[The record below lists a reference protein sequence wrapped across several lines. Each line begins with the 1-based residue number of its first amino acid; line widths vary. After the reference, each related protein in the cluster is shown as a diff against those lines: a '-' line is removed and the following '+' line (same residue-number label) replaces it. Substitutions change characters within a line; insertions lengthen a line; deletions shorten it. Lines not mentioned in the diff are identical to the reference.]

1 MSVGPASPPRATR
14 PGRAPSAVAAAGLAR
29 SRGVTRLRR
38 EVTRRATAKLRAA
51 NAGGGSDARGGS
63 DQTRRS
69 QQRAVANPGD
79 VLSELRGRSSFL
91 AAAEEE
97 ARTHA
102 PALAALR
109 SELEAL
115 DPTRPPGACAEAL
128 RELRD
133 RAERTLEALT
143 DEPRVLRRVE
153 FPTNRLEAL
162 RAAVANRERLERL
175 RAKAEATF
183 KGAGSSSKG
192 AGEGAREEPKQK
204 HPVVTLA
211 SLRDAFATLES
222 LRVAADEILAARASD
237 EKRFLA
243 AGVGFDWDE
252 PKRAREAAV
261 AMAARALRLALD
273 AAKTARGGDGGG
285 GPEGGPPRE
294 DDGAAKTFLRDDK
307 ENAAPTLPTTT
318 ATTTTKARRWVPRAP
333 APPGTKELAALRRAC
348 DLAYRA
354 YAGCGGADVEM
365 DAAAEEAADEVAR
378 FGDDAW
384 NAADAML
391 SVGAD

>member
-1 MSVGPASPPRATR
+1 M
-14 PGRAPSAVAAAGLAR
+14 
-29 SRGVTRLRR
+29 
-38 EVTRRATAKLRAA
+38 
-51 NAGGGSDARGGS
+51 
-63 DQTRRS
+63 
-69 QQRAVANPGD
+69 
-79 VLSELRGRSSFL
+79 
-91 AAAEEE
+91 
-97 ARTHA
+97 
-102 PALAALR
+102 
-109 SELEAL
+109 
-115 DPTRPPGACAEAL
+115 
-128 RELRD
+128 
-133 RAERTLEALT
+133 
-143 DEPRVLRRVE
+143 
-153 FPTNRLEAL
+153 
-162 RAAVANRERLERL
+162 
-175 RAKAEATF
+175 KAEATF
-183 KGAGSSSKG
+183 KGAGSASKG

-204 HPVVTLA
+204 HPAVTLA

-285 GPEGGPPRE
+285 GPEGGPPPE
-294 DDGAAKTFLRDDK
+294 DDGAAKTFLREDK
-307 ENAAPTLPTTT
+307 ENAAPTLP
-318 ATTTTKARRWVPRAP
+318 TTTKARRWVPRAP

-354 YAGCGGADVEM
+354 YAGCGGADAEM

>member
-1 MSVGPASPPRATR
+1 
-14 PGRAPSAVAAAGLAR
+14 
-29 SRGVTRLRR
+29 VTRLRR

-63 DQTRRS
+63 NQTRRS

-115 DPTRPPGACAEAL
+115 VPTRPPGGCAEAL

-183 KGAGSSSKG
+183 KGAG
-192 AGEGAREEPKQK
+192 EGAREEPPPGSSVSTKKQK

-237 EKRFLA
+237 ERRFLA

-261 AMAARALRLALD
+261 AMAARALRLSLD

-285 GPEGGPPRE
+285 GPEGGPPPE
-294 DDGAAKTFLRDDK
+294 DDRAAKTLREDK

-354 YAGCGGADVEM
+354 YAGCGGADAEM

-384 NAADAML
+384 TAADAML

>member
-1 MSVGPASPPRATR
+1 
-14 PGRAPSAVAAAGLAR
+14 
-29 SRGVTRLRR
+29 VTRLRR

-63 DQTRRS
+63 NQTRRS
-69 QQRAVANPGD
+69 QRAVANPGD

-115 DPTRPPGACAEAL
+115 VPTRPPGGCAEAL

-183 KGAGSSSKG
+183 KGAG
-192 AGEGAREEPKQK
+192 EGAREEPPPGSSVSTKKQK

-237 EKRFLA
+237 ERRFLA

-285 GPEGGPPRE
+285 GPEGGPPPE
-294 DDGAAKTFLRDDK
+294 DDRAAKTREDK

-354 YAGCGGADVEM
+354 YAGCGGADAEM

-384 NAADAML
+384 TAADAML